1 MKIVLLST
9 HLTGS
14 GHLVRT
20 AALARA
26 GQAAGHRVMLLT
38 GGMPLAHLPLDDLT
52 VIQLPPLQ
60 VRDLDYATLRD
71 GEGAPA
77 QAAYLAARRD
87 RIVAALGDFA
97 PDVLVTETYP
107 LGRRALRH
115 EYRAA
120 MAATGALCVAS
131 VRDIPEPK
139 PHRVAEAA
147 AILRQD
153 FGALLVHGTK
163 AVVPLSASWP
173 FVGLDDMIRYTGYVA
188 EGEMP
193 APIAGGV
200 LVSVGGGTL
209 GRALL
214 PMAASAAAASAAG
227 SPLPWR
233 ILTGRRADAGQDL
246 PKSDNLI
253 IEPARPDY
261 RGLLAG
267 AACSISLSG
276 YNTAVDLA
284 RCETPAILVPMTDRG
299 EQEQL
304 IRARHLATHEG
315 IRCLTQEQAT
325 PERLAS
331 LARTLAG
338 TRRPRL
344 PLTLDGAAR
353 SIAILEDLVRSR

>member
-1 MKIVLLST
+1 MKIALLST

-14 GHLVRT
+14 GHLVRM

-26 GQAAGHRVMLLT
+26 GQAAGHQVMLLS

-71 GEGAPA
+71 EEGAPA
-77 QAAYLAARRD
+77 SEPYLAARRD
-87 RIVAALGDFA
+87 RIVAALRDFT

-107 LGRRALRH
+107 LGRRALRD

-147 AILRQD
+147 TILRQE
-153 FGALLVHGTK
+153 FAALLVHGTQ

-173 FVGLDDMIRYTGYVA
+173 FVCLDDMIRYTGYVA
-188 EGEMP
+188 AGEMP

-214 PMAASAAAASAAG
+214 PVAAAAAAA

-233 ILTGRRADAGQDL
+233 ILTGRRSSFDCDL
-246 PKSDNLI
+246 PRSDNLI

-267 AACSISLSG
+267 AVCSISLCG

-315 IRCLTQEQAT
+315 LTCLTQEEAT

-353 SIAILEDLVRSR
+353 SIAILEELVGSP